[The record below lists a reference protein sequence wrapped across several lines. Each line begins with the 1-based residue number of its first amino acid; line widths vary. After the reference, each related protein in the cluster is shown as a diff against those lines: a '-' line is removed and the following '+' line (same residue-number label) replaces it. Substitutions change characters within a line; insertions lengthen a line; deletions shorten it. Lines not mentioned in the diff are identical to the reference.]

1 MVKGFN
7 KVFFILIIVS
17 IVFSNNFLLAYGD
30 NSHNLKCKSALLM
43 DSATGTIIYEMNS
56 HEKLEPASVTKI
68 MTMLLIMESLDSG
81 KITLKDKVIISK
93 NTSRMTTGTRLMLD
107 EGEVRTIEDLLYGIA
122 VESAND
128 ASIAVAEYI
137 CGSEEEFVSLMNKR
151 AKELGMN
158 DTNFKNPH
166 GLHEE
171 GHITSAY
178 DIGIISRELIK
189 HQNIFDYISKYMV
202 TVYVGKKNNV
212 KRELVNKNKMVH
224 FYKDV
229 DGIKTGFTDNAMYCI
244 SVTAKRNNLRLISVI
259 MGSPDTSTRNKDAR
273 KLIDYG
279 FANYLNYSLGQKGDI
294 VKKVSI
300 NKGDKDHVNAI
311 FEINADLL
319 IKKGDE
325 KSLEKIVKIP
335 NRISAPIS
343 KGQKLGEVIIRQK
356 GQDIANF
363 QIISDDNINKA
374 TILNNLKRAIR
385 YWFGQNH

>member
-1 MVKGFN
+1 MAKSFN
-7 KVFFILIIVS
+7 KMLIIFIIVS
-17 IVFSNNFLLAYGD
+17 IIFSNVFLLVNGD
-30 NSHNLKCKSALLM
+30 NSHNLNCKSALLM
-43 DSATGTIIYEMNS
+43 DSATGTVIYEMNS
-56 HEKLEPASVTKI
+56 HEKLELASVTKI
-68 MTMLLIMESLDSG
+68 MTMLLLMEALDSG
-81 KITLKDKVIISK
+81 KVTLKDKVTISK
-93 NTSRMTTGTRLMLD
+93 NASKMTTGTRLMLD

-128 ASIAVAEYI
+128 ASIAVAEHI
-137 CGSEEEFVSLMNKR
+137 CGSEEEFVALMNKR

-171 GHITSAY
+171 GHVSSAN
-178 DIGIISRELIK
+178 DIGIMSRELIK
-189 HQNIFDYISKYMV
+189 HHNIFDYISKYMV

-212 KRELVNKNKMVH
+212 KRELVNRNKMVH

-259 MGSPDTSTRNKDAR
+259 MGAPDTSTRNKDAR

-300 NKGDKDHVNAI
+300 DKGDKDYVNAV
-311 FEINADLL
+311 FETNADLL
-319 IKKGDE
+319 IKKGEE
-325 KSLEKIVKIP
+325 KSIEKILKLP
-335 NRISAPIS
+335 NRIPAPIS
-343 KGQKLGEVIIRQK
+343 KGQKIGEVIIRQN
-356 GQDIANF
+356 GQDISSF
-363 QIISDDNINKA
+363 QIVSDDNIKKA
-374 TILNNLKRAIR
+374 TIINNLKRAIR
-385 YWFGQNH
+385 YWLEESR